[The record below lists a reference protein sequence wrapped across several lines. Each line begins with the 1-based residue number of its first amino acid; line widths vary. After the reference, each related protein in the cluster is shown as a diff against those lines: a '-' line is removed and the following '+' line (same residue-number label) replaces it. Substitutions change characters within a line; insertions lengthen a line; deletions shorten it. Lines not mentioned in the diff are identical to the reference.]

1 MSEDQP
7 LGSVN
12 PDNKT
17 SPEDAKQDQAPEKQT
32 VEMNQVT
39 GLPVVSEEVKTNMCV
54 QVIKWILGPTITLA
68 VFGALAS
75 IIYYA
80 GSKDKYDA
88 KLQVCKANQLQ
99 WAMIAVIVFTL
110 AVGHLNS
117 FPGFYKKQFTG
128 KFTAQTRN
136 LLSNPFIY
144 KQATDPTGEQGSAVI
159 FNNDGAIGS
168 YNRANRSLN
177 HFLENSLPL
186 IVTMPFVFYIFPF
199 PAFVLIVIFCLGRTL
214 HQIGYAKYGF
224 GGHWPGFALARIS
237 MGLCSGLLMIAIV
250 TILTME

>member
-1 MSEDQP
+1 
-7 LGSVN
+7 
-12 PDNKT
+12 
-17 SPEDAKQDQAPEKQT
+17 
-32 VEMNQVT
+32 MNQVT

-117 FPGFYKKQFTG
+117 FPGFYKK
-128 KFTAQTRN
+128 
-136 LLSNPFIY
+136 
-144 KQATDPTGEQGSAVI
+144 
-159 FNNDGAIGS
+159 
-168 YNRANRSLN
+168 
-177 HFLENSLPL
+177 
-186 IVTMPFVFYIFPF
+186 
-199 PAFVLIVIFCLGRTL
+199 
-214 HQIGYAKYGF
+214 
-224 GGHWPGFALARIS
+224 
-237 MGLCSGLLMIAIV
+237 
-250 TILTME
+250 